1 MKINVNK
8 TKAFYAR
15 RNLVQMQIQKY
26 PFFVCGNGVGR
37 NSVQYTKCQH
47 WTHKKCCG
55 VHGSLTHEKEFT
67 CKKYTPGV
75 LFKDEDKMINLDGD
89 NIEVVDRFSYLGDV
103 ISTKRG
109 ALEAVTLKIMS
120 AWKKYKEVLNV
131 ICERS
136 ISLKVRGTLYKSYVR
151 CVVTCGAEVKH

>member
-8 TKAFYAR
+8 KKAFHTR

-26 PFFVCGNGVGR
+26 PFFVSGNGVGR
-37 NSVQYTKCQH
+37 KSVQYTKCQH
-47 WTHKKCCG
+47 WMNKRCSG
-55 VHGSLTHEKEFT
+55 VHGSLTQEKDFT
-67 CKKYTPGV
+67 CKKCTSGV
-75 LFKDEDKMINLDGD
+75 LFKDEDKMIKLDGD

-131 ICERS
+131 ICGRS
-136 ISLKVRGTLYKSYVR
+136 ISLKVRGTL
-151 CVVTCGAEVKH
+151 